1 MANEDDKQMKKSTDK
16 KADNKEVKKVKY
28 AESLQ
33 GDVKKDMQKNSRL
46 LIILTHMKFI
56 EVTGT
61 LTLPEAKWMLLSSQ
75 ELLILIL

>member
-33 GDVKKDMQKNSRL
+33 GDVKKRYAEKL
-46 LIILTHMKFI
+46 KIIDNI
-56 EVTGT
+56 DPYEVQR
-61 LTLPEAKWMLLSSQ
+61 SD
-75 ELLILIL
+75 